1 MWFILD
7 MTLLTCRFVF
17 PSCFPSLRL
26 TGRCVQSFLLYQH
39 TQNSEVGFYIKMMFC
54 CYSFCHAEEIPE
66 DLSVSELLE
75 RANSHLSELHSFR
88 SHCSS
93 VHALTLNIYMYVFFV
108 QLVLTMSLNWSK
120 ETSPFPVKLRKT
132 LTLAPA
138 AAANGESTL
147 TERSTF
153 LTTSPTTSVSTTL
166 TTGFRKIPDMFED
179 MLQLWRQL
187 LSGVFPPASREKS
200 IITRGLESFT
210 SFSCIRFRPSRS
222 SDRDWLQIESQNG

>member
-1 MWFILD
+1 
-7 MTLLTCRFVF
+7 
-17 PSCFPSLRL
+17 
-26 TGRCVQSFLLYQH
+26 
-39 TQNSEVGFYIKMMFC
+39 MMFC

-75 RANSHLSELHSFR
+75 RANSHLSELPSFR
-88 SHCSS
+88 SHCSF